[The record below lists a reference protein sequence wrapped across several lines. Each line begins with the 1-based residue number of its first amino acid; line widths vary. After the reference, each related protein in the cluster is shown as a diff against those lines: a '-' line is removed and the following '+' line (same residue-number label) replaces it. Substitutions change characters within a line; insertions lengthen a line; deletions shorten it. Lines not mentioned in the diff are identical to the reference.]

1 MSEIK
6 FNTIDEYISMQPE
19 EVRPLLQKV
28 RQVIKEAAPDSIEKI
43 SWSMPTFWQGE
54 NLVHFAAFKNHIG
67 FYPGDRAIVFFE
79 KRLERISHSKGAI
92 RFPYDREADF
102 ALISDITKWRLKT
115 AGEKKG
121 K

>member
-54 NLVHFAAFKNHIG
+54 NLVHFAAFKKS
-67 FYPGDRAIVFFE
+67 YRVLPRRPGDRY
-79 KRLERISHSKGAI
+79 S
-92 RFPYDREADF
+92 
-102 ALISDITKWRLKT
+102 LKNVLK
-115 AGEKKG
+115 E
-121 K
+121 